1 VTERD
6 PQRWQRF
13 MAISYCRESPELKP
27 LLVTFP

>member
-13 MAISYCRESPELKP
+13 MVISYARKTSGRKL

>member
-13 MAISYCRESPELKP
+13 MEIFYARKSPELKP